1 MYVYSN
7 NFIEKKIFEVAL
19 LCNHH
24 LCDIISYTVNL
35 LCTYICMYIHMCMTG
50 TIVFNIINCNS
61 TDY

>member
-24 LCDIISYTVNL
+24 LCDSISYNVNL
-35 LCTYICMYIHMCMTG
+35 LCTYICMYIHMRMTG
-50 TIVFNIINCNS
+50 TIVFNIINYNS